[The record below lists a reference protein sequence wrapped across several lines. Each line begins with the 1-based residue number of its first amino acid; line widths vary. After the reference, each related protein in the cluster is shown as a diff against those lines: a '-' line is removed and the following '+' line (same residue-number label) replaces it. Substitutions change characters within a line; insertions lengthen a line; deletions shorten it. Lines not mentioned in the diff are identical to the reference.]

1 MRLNNILKNNKGMGL
16 IEVIAALGIATM
28 VITSLVSLSI
38 FALRSSLKS
47 KLLLEAS
54 KVANREMELI
64 RAYRDRNTWDDFV
77 ATISSCVSN
86 TDPKTP
92 TCNMDLDSSVINTSG
107 PTPAVS
113 SMALDDVSR
122 GFYIVQDGE
131 VIQVTV
137 VAQWKEGS
145 ALKNTTLRTDLTNWQ
160 QR

>member
-1 MRLNNILKNNKGMGL
+1 MRLNKLNQKGMGL

-54 KVANREMELI
+54 KMANREMELI

-77 ATISSCVSN
+77 TTVTPCAPN
-86 TDPKTP
+86 ANPKVP
-92 TCNMDLDSSVINTSG
+92 TCNMDLDSSVINTTGS
-107 PTPAVS
+107 TPDVAS
-113 SMALDDVSR
+113 LDIDDIAR
-122 GFYIVQDGE
+122 GFYVEQDAG
-131 VIQVTV
+131 VVKVTV
-137 VAQWKEGS
+137 VAQWKEGGV
-145 ALKNTTLRTDLTNWQ
+145 LKNTTLRTDLTNWQ